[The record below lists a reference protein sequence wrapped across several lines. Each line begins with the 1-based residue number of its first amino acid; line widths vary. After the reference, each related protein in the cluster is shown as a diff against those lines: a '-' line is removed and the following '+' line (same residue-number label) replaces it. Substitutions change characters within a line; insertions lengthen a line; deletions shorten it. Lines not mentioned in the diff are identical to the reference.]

1 MTGGTGS
8 ELRLV
13 TAGTTVEVRAATGR
27 QAGRLARA
35 AGLDLRPGA
44 PAQQPP
50 GPERPEVEVVVEHGR
65 RRFDT
70 SGMSPVTRGVWATA
84 GSVDPLGTGGTV
96 VIDDVGGSGF
106 SQCWRPAEDHVEVR
120 TRWAPGVLAQ
130 GATGLR
136 TRFDALRAQVLLH
149 YPALWWAGTR
159 GLAPLHVSV
168 LEVDGT
174 VVVLAGPGGVG
185 KSTLVAQA
193 LSRGARATCDNL
205 AVSDGE
211 TAHGLREP
219 LRVTEADGGP
229 ATGAR
234 TTHGRREMA
243 WTGQVPSMRPDVV
256 VVVRRGVGPRVREV
270 DPATARRALVAGTY
284 AAGELRRFW
293 TLTAVLGLA
302 TGRGPVHPDVEA
314 VARRLTERV
323 PCLELE
329 LGMTPG
335 AGLHSLLGP
344 HLDSARRQRAHGQGV
359 AR

>member
-1 MTGGTGS
+1 VTGGTVS
-8 ELRLV
+8 RMRLV
-13 TAGTTVEVRAATGR
+13 TAGTTVDVRASTAR
-27 QAGRLARA
+27 QAGRLAAA
-35 AGLDLRPGA
+35 AGLDLRDGGG
-44 PAQQPP
+44 PAAVP
-50 GPERPEVEVVVEHGR
+50 GPTRPEVEVVVEHGR

-70 SGMSPVTRGVWATA
+70 SGMSPVTRGVW
-84 GSVDPLGTGGTV
+84 SSKGTV

-168 LEVDGT
+168 LDVGG
-174 VVVLAGPGGVG
+174 VVVALAGPGGVG
-185 KSTLVAQA
+185 KSTLVARA
-193 LSRGARATCDNL
+193 LSRGARATCDNV
-205 AVSDGE
+205 AVCDGE

-219 LRVTEADGGP
+219 LRIAEADGGP

-234 TTHGRREMA
+234 TTHGRREMS

-256 VVVRRGVGPRVREV
+256 VVVRRGVGPRVRDV
-270 DPATARRALVAGTY
+270 DPSTARRALVAGTY

-293 TLTAVLGLA
+293 ALTAVLGLA
-302 TGRGPVHPDVEA
+302 TGRGPVQPEVDA
-314 VARRLTERV
+314 VAQRLTERV

-329 LGMTPG
+329 LGTTPG

-344 HLDSARRQRAHGQGV
+344 FLDSARRQGAHGQGV